1 MNIKLYFKQSWQL
14 MQQNRFFSVIYIVG
28 SGLAISMIMVLA
40 VTYHIQTADIAPAV
54 NRSRS
59 VYLESVSYIYNE
71 RGTLNS
77 MCGPRL
83 ATELAQNL
91 KTPEAVAIYTS
102 PYFNLGA
109 GNFYL
114 CAQAHENVPK
124 VNLKACNSGFWE
136 VFRFRF
142 LEGKPFSEADVYNA
156 RRQIVVNETTAAR
169 FLAGTMSSERAYS

>member
-40 VTYHIQTADIAPAV
+40 VTYHIQTADIAPEV

-59 VYLESVSYIYNE
+59 AYLESVSYMYNE
-71 RGTLNS
+71 RGTLNA

-83 ATELAQNL
+83 AAELAQNL
-91 KTPEAVAIYTS
+91 ETPEAVAFFTNQF
-102 PYFNLGA
+102 FNLVSSD
-109 GNFYL
+109 FYL
-114 CAQAHENVPK
+114 RAQAHENVPE

-136 VFRFRF
+136 VFRFHF

-156 RRQIVVNETTAAR
+156 RR
-169 FLAGTMSSERAYS
+169 